1 MQRVAVKH
9 EAPYKQR
16 YDEPPASGL
25 ISAQS
30 IPRNGADGDEPP
42 LAAGDAGRI
51 EGQRVQGLS
60 EREATE
66 RLRADGYNELPSTK
80 RKSVLAIALEVMRE
94 PMFLLLVVSGGL
106 YLFLGDI
113 QEALMLLGFV
123 FVVIGITI
131 YQEFKTERALEA
143 LRDLSSPRAL
153 VIRDGQ
159 QRRIPGR
166 EVVCGDIVVVSEGDR
181 LPADAVVLACRSL
194 TADESLLTGESVP
207 VRKSQWDGITAIGR
221 PGGDDLPFV
230 YSSTLIVQGQGLA
243 RVVAT
248 GIRTEVGKIGKA
260 LQTVETE
267 KTPLQTETG
276 LLVRYV
282 ALFGLLMCVVVVTVY
297 GLTRGDWLNGVLA
310 GITLAMAM
318 LPEEFPVVLTIFLA
332 LGAWR
337 ISQKRVLTRRV
348 PAVETLGAATVLC
361 VDKTGTL
368 TLNQMSVSQL
378 YAGGQSL
385 DVSRPPYGPLAEPIH
400 ALLEFGVLASHQDPF
415 DPMERAIKGLGQQ
428 ALADTE
434 HLHGD
439 WTLLQDY
446 PLSKEL
452 LAMSHVWQSPTGDDY
467 VVAVKGAPEAI
478 FDLCHLDVAV
488 TAELAD
494 QVNRM
499 ADCGLR
505 VLGVARASF
514 RRAPLPAAQHAFDF
528 ELLGLIGLAD
538 PVRPAVATAIKECY
552 TAGIR
557 VVMITGD
564 YPGTARHIARQIG
577 LAPRDQ
583 VIIGP
588 ELDALSGPALQERI
602 KTTNI
607 FARVVPEQKLRLV
620 QALKANSEVVAMTGD
635 GVNDAPALKSAH
647 IGIAMGGRGTDV
659 AREAAALVLLDDDFS
674 SIEQAVKLGRR
685 IFDNLKKAMAYIFAI
700 HVPIAGLSLIP
711 VLLGEKWPL
720 ILLPV
725 HIVFLELIID
735 PACSVVFE
743 AEAEEPDVMQ
753 RPPRRPSDPLFNR
766 RTIGLS
772 LLQGAGVLLV
782 VLGMY
787 VAATARGAGVAE
799 ARALTFTTLIV
810 ANLGLIL
817 VNRSQSETALAMLR
831 TPNTALWWVLGG
843 ATFFLGLVLYVPF
856 LRDLFHLAP
865 LHPIDLA
872 LCLAA
877 GIFSVL
883 WVDIVKVVRRWLKEP
898 PMTSSIRLAIVMIVL
913 VTGLCLA
920 IVGHLGG
927 QALVSLLGMVL
938 FGLTSIWLVG
948 ALVLESLRRDR
959 DTTS

>member
-1 MQRVAVKH
+1 MQRIAVKD
-9 EAPYKQR
+9 A
-16 YDEPPASGL
+16 EPAASRA
-25 ISAQS
+25 ISAQF
-30 IPRNGADGDEPP
+30 IPRNGSDRDEPT
-42 LAAGDAGRI
+42 LAAGAAAQR

-60 EREATE
+60 EQEAAQ
-66 RLRADGYNELPSTK
+66 RLKTDGYNELPSTK
-80 RKSVLAIALEVMRE
+80 RKSVLAIAFEVMRE

-153 VIRDGQ
+153 VIRDGEQ
-159 QRRIPGR
+159 QRVPGR

-181 LPADAVVLACRSL
+181 VPADAMVLACRSL
-194 TADESLLTGESVP
+194 SVDESLLTGESVS
-207 VRKSQWDGITAIGR
+207 VRKACWDGVATLGR
-221 PGGDDLPFV
+221 PGGDDLPFI

-248 GIRTEVGKIGKA
+248 GSRTEVGKIGKA

-276 LLVRYV
+276 RLVRYV
-282 ALFGLLMCVVVVTVY
+282 AIFGLLMCLVVITVY

-378 YAGGQSL
+378 YAGGQNL
-385 DVSRPPYGPLAEPIH
+385 DVSRSPQVPLPEPLH
-400 ALLEFGVLASHQDPF
+400 ALLEYGILASNQDPF

-439 WTLLQDY
+439 WMLVQDY

-467 VVAVKGAPEAI
+467 IVAVKGAPEAI
-478 FDLCHLDVAV
+478 FDLCHLRAATTIDLVG
-488 TAELAD
+488 

-499 ADCGLR
+499 ADDGLR
-505 VLGVARASF
+505 VLGVAQASF
-514 RRAPLPAAQHAFDF
+514 HRAPLPAGQHDFDF
-528 ELLGLIGLAD
+528 EFIGLVGLAD
-538 PVRPAVATAIKECY
+538 PVRPTVAAAIRECY

-564 YPGTARHIARQIG
+564 YPGTAQHIARQIG
-577 LAPRDQ
+577 LTPRDR
-583 VIIGP
+583 IITGP
-588 ELDALSGPALQERI
+588 ELDALSDSELQARI
-602 KTTNI
+602 QTTTI

-620 QALKANSEVVAMTGD
+620 QALKANGEVVAMTGD

-674 SIEQAVKLGRR
+674 SIVQAVKLGRR

-743 AEAEEPDVMQ
+743 AEAEEPNVMQ
-753 RPPRRPSDPLFNR
+753 RPPRRPSDPLFSR
-766 RTIGLS
+766 RTIGMS

-782 VLGMY
+782 VFGMFF
-787 VAATARGAGVAE
+787 AATTRGASVEE
-799 ARALTFTTLIV
+799 ARAFTFATLIV

-817 VNRSQSETALAMLR
+817 VNRSQSQTALTMLR
-831 TPNTALWWVLGG
+831 TPNTALWWVVGG

-856 LRDLFHLAP
+856 LRELFHLAP
-865 LHPIDLA
+865 LHPVDLA

-883 WVDIVKVVRRWLKEP
+883 WVDVVKILRRWRKEP
-898 PMTSSIRLAIVMIVL
+898 PKTSTIRLVTMMILL
-913 VTGLCLA
+913 VAGLCLT
-920 IVGHLGG
+920 IIGHLEG
-927 QALVSLLGMVL
+927 QAPVSVLGMVL
-938 FGLTSIWLVG
+938 SGLMSAWLVG
-948 ALVLESLRRDR
+948 ALVLESLRRNR
-959 DTTS
+959 DAAR